1 MRGRTCGCF
10 VKSSPPL
17 NPPLAG
23 INSVSD
29 VRAHKSVS
37 FLPVPSPGPLLPR
50 LFYLSANSN
59 KSAISVAR
67 ILDLSRAILVSP
79 LKRPDNGLRFPK
91 SQLSRQTPGL
101 ARRDVACRARAS
113 LKKKKFRY
121 LGCDRMESRGMTEEG
136 RDGPG
141 MARSGMYLVLR
152 NRARSGR
159 TYGRR
164 NALDS
169 RLEGRA
175 QLTSA
180 RTWRRRTDGGGRD
193 DVPSP
198 APPETPGG
206 RRKREGGGGIGSSG

>member
-67 ILDLSRAILVSP
+67 ILDLSRAILVSS

-164 NALDS
+164 NALDETRRKS
-169 RLEGRA
+169 AAHQRPDVAAADGRRGEGRCA
-175 QLTSA
+175 IAGSA
-180 RTWRRRTDGGGRD
+180 GDSGRKTQKGGR
-193 DVPSP
+193 
-198 APPETPGG
+198 G
-206 RRKREGGGGIGSSG
+206 RDR